1 MNTDMNF
8 YFLQVPQE
16 AAQALYE
23 QNRGLRVLIRRLIAG
38 QEVSIRPEDEPA
50 PPAAPGPSLPR
61 VAPVCCL
68 FICTFNSLTI
78 LYTDSVSCLLVNAA
92 ACGQE
97 ETT

>member
-1 MNTDMNF
+1 MLLVMNTDTNF

-61 VAPVCCL
+61 VALVCYLCYL
-68 FICTFNSLTI
+68 HLQFLD
-78 LYTDSVSCLLVNAA
+78 YTVY
-92 ACGQE
+92 
-97 ETT
+97 